1 VRIARGDE
9 RVGGARGWA
18 SRDVDESG
26 LCDGD
31 LVGVL
36 NVSFWG
42 AKCGGA
48 VDASHSNS
56 LRAVSMPTYR
66 NSSIFSIHSPP
77 TSFPF
82 PHPRTSQ
89 GMMLRVDQ
97 LQKKR
102 LLMRIMLEASLKNRI
117 ASDQYRR
124 VTEHLEV
131 LEEDT
136 GDRDG
141 NGGGREFKGRKRDL

>member
-1 VRIARGDE
+1 
-9 RVGGARGWA
+9 
-18 SRDVDESG
+18 
-26 LCDGD
+26 
-31 LVGVL
+31 
-36 NVSFWG
+36 
-42 AKCGGA
+42 
-48 VDASHSNS
+48 
-56 LRAVSMPTYR
+56 
-66 NSSIFSIHSPP
+66 
-77 TSFPF
+77 
-82 PHPRTSQ
+82 
-89 GMMLRVDQ
+89 MMLRVDQ